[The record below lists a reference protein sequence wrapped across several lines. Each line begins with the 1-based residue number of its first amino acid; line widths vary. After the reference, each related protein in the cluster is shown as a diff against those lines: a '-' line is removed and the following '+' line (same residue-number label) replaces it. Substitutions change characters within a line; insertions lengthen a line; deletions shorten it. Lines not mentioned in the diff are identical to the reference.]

1 MPYTP
6 LPHKKRNES
15 IFLFAL
21 LGATFLMGT
30 SFPSGKILLAKTDL
44 FPLLGWRFVVA
55 AIATL
60 PLVFWDARR
69 SGSDILD
76 SLLPSS
82 NQWPTIVLIGIL
94 QTGLVMGLGFYAMET
109 LSPAIVAILLF
120 TNPLWVGLASPFLLG
135 EKLSLPAIVGL
146 GIGIVGVGLTVGVE
160 MTSADPVAYM
170 FGVASGIAWA
180 GATILQKRT
189 PLTISPFVLA
199 FWQML
204 IGGLSLLAIAVI
216 SGDPWID
223 ELQGWDWGWFIWLAV
238 PASTGSFGLWAL
250 ALSKGGAARSSSFL
264 FLAPL
269 FSVLLSVLILE
280 TSMDAM
286 QLVGGLLIGASIW
299 AINLAPRK
307 AILEGIS

>member
-82 NQWPTIVLIGIL
+82 NQ
-94 QTGLVMGLGFYAMET
+94 
-109 LSPAIVAILLF
+109 
-120 TNPLWVGLASPFLLG
+120 
-135 EKLSLPAIVGL
+135 
-146 GIGIVGVGLTVGVE
+146 
-160 MTSADPVAYM
+160 
-170 FGVASGIAWA
+170 
-180 GATILQKRT
+180 
-189 PLTISPFVLA
+189 
-199 FWQML
+199 
-204 IGGLSLLAIAVI
+204 
-216 SGDPWID
+216 
-223 ELQGWDWGWFIWLAV
+223 
-238 PASTGSFGLWAL
+238 
-250 ALSKGGAARSSSFL
+250 
-264 FLAPL
+264 
-269 FSVLLSVLILE
+269 
-280 TSMDAM
+280 
-286 QLVGGLLIGASIW
+286 
-299 AINLAPRK
+299 
-307 AILEGIS
+307 